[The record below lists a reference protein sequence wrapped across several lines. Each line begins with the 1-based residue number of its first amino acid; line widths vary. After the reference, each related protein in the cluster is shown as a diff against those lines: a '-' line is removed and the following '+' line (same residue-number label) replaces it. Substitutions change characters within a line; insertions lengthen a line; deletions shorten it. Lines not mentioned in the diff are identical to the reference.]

1 MSSPSKQKGTR
12 IENLIVRLHNDEG
25 LPCERVPLS
34 GSIGGKYSG
43 DIVIGGIDNPIF
55 RGEVKARK
63 NGAGFAVIE
72 RWLEGNDLIYLK
84 RDRVEPFVCM
94 NFTTY
99 KKLMEGYLGTGN
111 KEKS

>member
-12 IENLIVRLHNDEG
+12 IENLIVKKHNDAG
-25 LPCERVPLS
+25 FPCERVPLS

-43 DIVIGGIDNPIF
+43 DIVIGGIDSPIF

-72 RWLEGNDLIYLK
+72 RWLEGNDIIYLK
-84 RDRVEPFVCM
+84 RDRVDPFVAM
-94 NFTTY
+94 NWDTY
-99 KKLMEGYLGTGN
+99 QKLMEAYLGTGN
-111 KEKS
+111 KEES